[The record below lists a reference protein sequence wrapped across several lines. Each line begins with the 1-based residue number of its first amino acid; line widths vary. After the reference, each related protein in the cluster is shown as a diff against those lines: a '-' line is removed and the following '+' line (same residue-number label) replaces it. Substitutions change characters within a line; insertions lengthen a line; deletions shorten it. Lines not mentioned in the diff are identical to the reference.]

1 MPRSIL
7 IVEDDKNIA
16 DLLRLYLE
24 KEGMT
29 CHVAGDGLAGLEK
42 FQQTQPD
49 LVILD
54 IMLPGMD
61 GWAVCRRIRE
71 VSKTPI
77 IMSTAEGDLEH
88 GGASLRVGGDVYV
101 GGA

>member
-1 MPRSIL
+1 MPRTIL

-29 CHVAGDGLAGLEK
+29 CAVAGDGLAGLEK
-42 FQQTQPD
+42 FQQVQPD

-54 IMLPGMD
+54 IMLP
-61 GWAVCRRIRE
+61 
-71 VSKTPI
+71 
-77 IMSTAEGDLEH
+77 L
-88 GGASLRVGGDVYV
+88 SLIHI
-101 GGA
+101 